1 MASTVCTLI
10 NLICVIPL
18 YLRFGLGLREKHLV
32 TASYI
37 PGKGNYDADA
47 ESWKKQTELEWILNQ
62 IFFTKII
69 SKFQFQAKVGLFASR
84 LNAQLPVFVSY
95 HADLEAMHINA
106 FSISWQGGPFYVFPP
121 LTVIGKVLHKI
132 VLVVATG
139 IIVVPNRP
147 KQPWYSLVMKLLID
161 IPILL
166 CSSKSLLQHPAK
178 SKPHPLAN
186 KLNL

>member
-18 YLRFGLGLREKHLV
+18 YLRFGLELQKKHLV

-106 FSISWQGGPFYVFPP
+106 F
-121 LTVIGKVLHKI
+121 
-132 VLVVATG
+132 
-139 IIVVPNRP
+139 
-147 KQPWYSLVMKLLID
+147 
-161 IPILL
+161 
-166 CSSKSLLQHPAK
+166 
-178 SKPHPLAN
+178 
-186 KLNL
+186 